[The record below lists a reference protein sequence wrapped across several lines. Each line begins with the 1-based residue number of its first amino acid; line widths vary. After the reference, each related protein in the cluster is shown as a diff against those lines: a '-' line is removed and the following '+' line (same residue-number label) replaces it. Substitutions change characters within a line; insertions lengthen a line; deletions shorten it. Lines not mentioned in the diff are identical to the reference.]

1 MTAKIKKSAK
11 TSAKATKSA
20 SLVKTKTPVK
30 TKLVEQSASQTL
42 TPAVSVKKPE
52 PKVQTRYIFI
62 RNEKSNPAIGVVGQL
77 EEVEEESIEI
87 VMEESI
93 LRLAI
98 QKLKEVHPYEEP
110 AYEVYKLEDF

>member
-1 MTAKIKKSAK
+1 MKENRY
-11 TSAKATKSA
+11 
-20 SLVKTKTPVK
+20 
-30 TKLVEQSASQTL
+30 KLIVHSPLSHSQIIRNAL
-42 TPAVSVKKPE
+42 GEVGAG
-52 PKVQTRYIFI
+52 KVGNYEYCSFTYTGIGRF
-62 RNEKSNPAIGVVGQL
+62 RGNEKSNPAIGVVGQL